1 VLPVGIAA
9 GDSRGELVFVNPD
22 AATSNSVIDRVFT
35 YTARASAGDGPQT
48 SPALVYPARMRLA
61 FLCMCVTIAG
71 CADGAKD
78 GDTASNTSI
87 TSASMTTPTSGGSSS
102 GSGGDEPTQSS
113 AEGTATGVIS
123 GTTGTPDDTSAG
135 PGTGPGPTSTPQTE
149 TGTEETT
156 ATATTTL
163 PDDTSGGPDD
173 TTAGDNTTDV
183 EPACPCP
190 DLDVPLDDGIFVLS
204 KQAALWKFFPDTNKF
219 TMLGPVD
226 CGLPP
231 STFSMGVDREGYAW
245 VQFSDL
251 QIRKVDVTDTS
262 NCVDPGFVPLQQGI
276 ENFGMAFVSNSAS
289 DKCDRIFGNHYNG
302 VAQGSEVSEFFSI
315 DPVNLGVSVLGYSD
329 YGLAEVTGTGDG
341 RAFLFAGPDPSDLV
355 WVDRDSGATLEVTP
369 LPGVKTG
376 GGFAFAFFAGDFYF
390 FTDAESDM
398 TSEVT
403 HIDYDD
409 SDMNGK
415 QDITVVVQDA
425 PLRIVG
431 AGVSTCAPVVP
442 Q

>member
-1 VLPVGIAA
+1 
-9 GDSRGELVFVNPD
+9 
-22 AATSNSVIDRVFT
+22 
-35 YTARASAGDGPQT
+35 
-48 SPALVYPARMRLA
+48 
-61 FLCMCVTIAG
+61 MCVTIAG

-87 TSASMTTPTSGGSSS
+87 TSASMTTPTSTPTTGDSS
-102 GSGGDEPTQSS
+102 GDAPTQSS
-113 AEGTATGVIS
+113 AEGTDSSVIS
-123 GTTGTPDDTSAG
+123 GSTTGSPDDPS
-135 PGTGPGPTSTPQTE
+135 TGPGPTSTPQTD
-149 TGTEETT
+149 TGTETT
-156 ATATTTL
+156 ATTSA
-163 PDDTSGGPDD
+163 PDDTSGAPDD
-173 TTAGDNTTDV
+173 TTVGENTTDV

-204 KQAALWKFFPDTNKF
+204 KQAVLWKFFPDTNQF
-219 TMLGPVD
+219 TMLGPVG

-231 STFSMGVDREGYAW
+231 STFSMGVDREGFAW
-245 VQFSDL
+245 VQFSDM

-276 ENFGMAFVSNSAS
+276 ESFGMAFVSNSAS

-315 DPVNLGVSVLGYSD
+315 DPDSLGVSVLGYSD

-403 HIDYDD
+403 HLDYDD
-409 SDMNGK
+409 SDMNGVK
-415 QDITVVVQDA
+415 DLEVVVQDA